1 MHRGEGYLESNINI
15 GSSAAATSMWG
26 LVQAVTKS
34 IVIDL
39 ALIIEAKDAHHLPEA
54 LFGAVRAMQINLAA
68 V

>member
-1 MHRGEGYLESNINI
+1 
-15 GSSAAATSMWG
+15 MWG